1 MARGSAART
10 RRGDLLRAALWG
22 GSALA
27 IDGVLL
33 WAVWLPGLPV
43 GAVDGSLAEL
53 EVQSSVNRT
62 VLLLLL
68 VGAGAGIGAL
78 AAGYC
83 PSGARRLRCA
93 AEGALLAHLAIPV
106 FLLVRWMIYP
116 PALAPFDHL

>member
-33 WAVWLPGLPV
+33 WAVWLPGLRV

-68 VGAGAGIGAL
+68 VGAAPG
-78 AAGYC
+78 
-83 PSGARRLRCA
+83 SGRWRPATAPPVPGGCAARRRARCWCTWRSRSSCWSA
-93 AEGALLAHLAIPV
+93 G
-106 FLLVRWMIYP
+106 
-116 PALAPFDHL
+116 